1 MVNKMKEKNEL
12 LMHIYDVSY
21 MGEYSTNKLLSTLKN
36 KNNKIKSLL
45 EEELKE
51 YESYKKKSEKLLK
64 KAKIE
69 IPKTSIL
76 TKMSSNMGI
85 MMETMKDNSD
95 ASIASMLVQGFTM
108 GIVEM
113 ETKINNYKE
122 EVNKNTIKLAKNLLK
137 FQQKE
142 IENLKTF
149 M

>member
-45 EEELKE
+45 EDELKE

-64 KAKIE
+64 KTKIE

-137 FQQKE
+137 YQQKE

>member
-1 MVNKMKEKNEL
+1 MKEKNEL

-36 KNNKIKSLL
+36 KSNKIKSLL
-45 EEELKE
+45 EDELKE

-64 KAKIE
+64 KSKIE

-113 ETKINNYKE
+113 KTKINNYKE
-122 EVNKNTIKLAKNLLK
+122 EVDKNTIKLAKSLLK

>member
-1 MVNKMKEKNEL
+1 MKEKNEL

-45 EEELKE
+45 EDELKE

-64 KAKIE
+64 KSKIE
-69 IPKTSIL
+69 LPKTSII

-113 ETKINNYKE
+113 ETKIKNYKE
-122 EVNKNTIKLAKNLLK
+122 EVDKNTIKLAKNLLK

>member
-1 MVNKMKEKNEL
+1 MKEKNEL

-45 EEELKE
+45 EDELKE

-113 ETKINNYKE
+113 EAKINNYKE

>member
-1 MVNKMKEKNEL
+1 MVNKMKEKKEL

-21 MGEYSTNKLLSTLKN
+21 MGEYSTNKLLSTLKS

-45 EEELKE
+45 EDELKE

>member
-1 MVNKMKEKNEL
+1 MKEKNEL

-21 MGEYSTNKLLSTLKN
+21 MGEYSTNKLLATLKN

-45 EEELKE
+45 EDELKE

>member
-45 EEELKE
+45 EDELKE

-122 EVNKNTIKLAKNLLK
+122 DVNKNTIKLAKNLLK

>member
-21 MGEYSTNKLLSTLKN
+21 MGEYSTNKLLSTLKS

-45 EEELKE
+45 EDELKE

>member
-21 MGEYSTNKLLSTLKN
+21 MGEYSTNKLLSTLKS

-45 EEELKE
+45 EDELKE

-122 EVNKNTIKLAKNLLK
+122 EVNKNTIKLAKKLLK

>member
-21 MGEYSTNKLLSTLKN
+21 MGEYSTNKLLATLKN

-45 EEELKE
+45 EDELKE

>member
-45 EEELKE
+45 EDELKE

>member
-45 EEELKE
+45 EDELKE

-64 KAKIE
+64 KTKIE

>member
-36 KNNKIKSLL
+36 KSNKIKSLL
-45 EEELKE
+45 EDELKE

-64 KAKIE
+64 KSKIE

-113 ETKINNYKE
+113 KTKINNYKE
-122 EVNKNTIKLAKNLLK
+122 EVDKNTIKLAKSLLK

>member
-1 MVNKMKEKNEL
+1 MKEKNEL

-45 EEELKE
+45 EDELKE

-64 KAKIE
+64 KSKIE

-95 ASIASMLVQGFTM
+95 ASIASMLIQGFTM

-122 EVNKNTIKLAKNLLK
+122 EVDKNTIKLAKNLLK

-142 IENLKTF
+142 IEKLKTF

>member
-45 EEELKE
+45 EDELKE

-137 FQQKE
+137 FQQKQ
-142 IENLKTF
+142 IETLKTF

>member
-45 EEELKE
+45 EDELKE

-113 ETKINNYKE
+113 ETEINNYKE

>member
-45 EEELKE
+45 EDELKE

-95 ASIASMLVQGFTM
+95 ASIASMLVQSFTM

>member
-1 MVNKMKEKNEL
+1 MKEKNEL

-21 MGEYSTNKLLSTLKN
+21 MGEYSTNKLLSTLKS

-45 EEELKE
+45 EDELKE

-122 EVNKNTIKLAKNLLK
+122 EVNKNTIKLAKKLLK

>member
-21 MGEYSTNKLLSTLKN
+21 MGEYSTNKLLSTLKS

-45 EEELKE
+45 EDELKE

-69 IPKTSIL
+69 ITKTSIL

-85 MMETMKDNSD
+85 MMEIMKDNSD

>member
-45 EEELKE
+45 EDELKE

-137 FQQKE
+137 FQQRE

>member
-21 MGEYSTNKLLSTLKN
+21 IGEYSTNKLLATLKS

-45 EEELKE
+45 EDELKE

>member
-1 MVNKMKEKNEL
+1 MKEKNEL
-12 LMHIYDVSY
+12 LMHIYDISY

-45 EEELKE
+45 EDELKE

-64 KAKIE
+64 KSKIE
-69 IPKTSIL
+69 LPKTSII

-113 ETKINNYKE
+113 ETKIKNYKE
-122 EVNKNTIKLAKNLLK
+122 EVDKNTIKLAKNLLK

>member
-12 LMHIYDVSY
+12 LMHIYGVSY

-45 EEELKE
+45 ENELKE

>member
-1 MVNKMKEKNEL
+1 MKEKNEL

-45 EEELKE
+45 EDELKE

-137 FQQKE
+137 YQQKE

>member
-21 MGEYSTNKLLSTLKN
+21 MGEYSTNKLLSTLKS

-45 EEELKE
+45 EDELKE

-64 KAKIE
+64 KTKIE

-113 ETKINNYKE
+113 ETEINNYKE

>member
-45 EEELKE
+45 EDELKE

-113 ETKINNYKE
+113 EAKINNYKE

>member
-1 MVNKMKEKNEL
+1 MKEKNEL

-21 MGEYSTNKLLSTLKN
+21 MGEYSINKLLSTLKN

-45 EEELKE
+45 EDELKE

>member
-45 EEELKE
+45 ENELKE

>member
-45 EEELKE
+45 EDELKE

-69 IPKTSIL
+69 IPKTSII

>member
-36 KNNKIKSLL
+36 KSNKIKSLL
-45 EEELKE
+45 EDELKE

-64 KAKIE
+64 KSKIE

-95 ASIASMLVQGFTM
+95 ASIASMWVQGFTM

-113 ETKINNYKE
+113 KTKINNYKE
-122 EVNKNTIKLAKNLLK
+122 EVDKNTIKLAKSLLK

>member
-1 MVNKMKEKNEL
+1 MKEKNEL

-45 EEELKE
+45 EDELKE
-51 YESYKKKSEKLLK
+51 YESYKKKSEKLLR

>member
-12 LMHIYDVSY
+12 LMHIYGVSY

-45 EEELKE
+45 ENELKE

-69 IPKTSIL
+69 IPNTSIL

>member
-1 MVNKMKEKNEL
+1 MKEKNEL

-45 EEELKE
+45 EDELKE

-95 ASIASMLVQGFTM
+95 ASIASMLVQSFTM

>member
-1 MVNKMKEKNEL
+1 MKEKNEL

-45 EEELKE
+45 EDELKE
-51 YESYKKKSEKLLK
+51 IESYKKKSEKLLK

>member
-1 MVNKMKEKNEL
+1 MKEKNEL

>member
-1 MVNKMKEKNEL
+1 MKEKNEL

-45 EEELKE
+45 EDELKE

-64 KAKIE
+64 KTKIE